1 MRSFVKLART
11 DADRRRG
18 TAEYCFLDTD
28 SHEAGKALADAAP
41 SVKFRNSEFRMPG
54 APYRA
59 VFASVPAAEGRRL
72 EARLAELDR
81 ALSAKHGAGYQA
93 ARERFARLVET
104 A

>member
-1 MRSFVKLART
+1 MHSFVRLART

-28 SHEAGKALADAAP
+28 SHEVGRALADTAP
-41 SVKFRNSEFRMPG
+41 SVEFRGSEFRMPD

-59 VFASVPAAEGRRL
+59 VFASVSAAEGQRV

-81 ALSAKHGAGYQA
+81 ALSAKHGSGYQD
-93 ARERFARLVET
+93 ARERFAHLVET